1 MKLYLNATSPYARF
15 VRVVA
20 LEKGLQPELVWVDP
34 WSNDPALLAVNPALR
49 VPALETEQGTCL
61 SESMLIALHLDQA
74 TGTPSLLPAKEQEQV
89 LQLMGWGQGLTDAAF
104 NTVIARKHQGSTV
117 DQSELGQRRLAAIS
131 HTLQQLEQQVQGLE
145 KLHLG
150 GLLVAVALDYLSFRL
165 PEIQW
170 QKHYPMLAD
179 WQQTLLQR
187 DSFKSTAFA

>member
-15 VRVVA
+15 ARVVA
-20 LEKGLQPELVWVDP
+20 LEKGLQPELIWVDP

-49 VPALETEQGTCL
+49 VPALETDAGLCL
-61 SESMLIALHLDQA
+61 SESMLIALHLEQA
-74 TGTPSLLPAKEQEQV
+74 SATAQLLPQQNRDQV

-104 NTVIARKHQGSTV
+104 NTVIARKHQGAAA
-117 DQSELGQRRLAAIS
+117 DQTELGKRRLAAIA
-131 HTLQQLEQQVQGLE
+131 HTLQQLEHQLARLE
-145 KLHLG
+145 QLSLG
-150 GLLVAVALDYLSFRL
+150 SLLVAVALDYLSFRL

-170 QKHYPMLAD
+170 QQEFPQLAD

>member
-34 WSNDPALLAVNPALR
+34 WANDPALLAANPALR

-74 TGTPSLLPAKEQEQV
+74 ATIPSLLPTGEQEQV

-104 NTVIARKHQGSTV
+104 NTVIARKHQGAEADRSI
-117 DQSELGQRRLAAIS
+117 LGQRRLAAIQ
-131 HTLQQLEQQVQGLE
+131 HTLEQLEQQARQLE

-150 GLLVAVALDYLSFRL
+150 SLLVAVALDYLSFRL

-170 QKHYPMLAD
+170 QQRCPQLAAS
-179 WQQTLLQR
+179 LQSLMQR
-187 DSFKSTAFA
+187 PSMKTTAFV